1 MKETIRKHIISWV
14 EENIYSLANI
24 DDLTKVL
31 GYSRRTIE
39 TWFKQQYG
47 QSLGDYILKR
57 RICRAAVLIRM
68 TSLPITEIAYL
79 FHYQSSQGF
88 ARAFKKFT
96 GLSPTDYRRSDVW
109 EFDKLQPSLLL
120 KDVQLPE
127 VELSLIKFFNPE
139 ILGEEVIH
147 RLKVYFYF
155 SCLNAIGLIIWA
167 TYNRLRFRYERRKN
181 AQRIQ
186 LPNLMASLDVD
197 ADTFM
202 ELQKAQRIVV
212 THNDHG
218 QIQKVTRL

>member
-1 MKETIRKHIISWV
+1 MENHIICT
-14 EENIYSLANI
+14 ETRPLRYGL
-24 DDLTKVL
+24 DLFLTCIVWL
-31 GYSRRTIE
+31 
-39 TWFKQQYG
+39 
-47 QSLGDYILKR
+47 
-57 RICRAAVLIRM
+57 
-68 TSLPITEIAYL
+68 L
-79 FHYQSSQGF
+79 FI
-88 ARAFKKFT
+88 
-96 GLSPTDYRRSDVW
+96 
-109 EFDKLQPSLLL
+109 SLLA
-120 KDVQLPE
+120 
-127 VELSLIKFFNPE
+127 LSLIKFFNPE

-155 SCLNAIGLIIWA
+155 SCLNAISLIIWA
-167 TYNRLRFRYERRKN
+167 PYNRLRFRYERRKN

>member
-1 MKETIRKHIISWV
+1 MKEVDMENHIICT
-14 EENIYSLANI
+14 ETRPLRYGL
-24 DDLTKVL
+24 DLFLTCIVWL
-31 GYSRRTIE
+31 
-39 TWFKQQYG
+39 
-47 QSLGDYILKR
+47 
-57 RICRAAVLIRM
+57 
-68 TSLPITEIAYL
+68 L
-79 FHYQSSQGF
+79 FI
-88 ARAFKKFT
+88 
-96 GLSPTDYRRSDVW
+96 
-109 EFDKLQPSLLL
+109 SLLA
-120 KDVQLPE
+120 
-127 VELSLIKFFNPE
+127 LSLIKFFNPE

-186 LPNLMASLDVD
+186 LPNLMVSLDVD

>member
-1 MKETIRKHIISWV
+1 M
-14 EENIYSLANI
+14 
-24 DDLTKVL
+24 
-31 GYSRRTIE
+31 
-39 TWFKQQYG
+39 
-47 QSLGDYILKR
+47 
-57 RICRAAVLIRM
+57 
-68 TSLPITEIAYL
+68 
-79 FHYQSSQGF
+79 
-88 ARAFKKFT
+88 
-96 GLSPTDYRRSDVW
+96 
-109 EFDKLQPSLLL
+109 
-120 KDVQLPE
+120 
-127 VELSLIKFFNPE
+127 
-139 ILGEEVIH
+139 IH

-155 SCLNAIGLIIWA
+155 SCLNAISLIIWA